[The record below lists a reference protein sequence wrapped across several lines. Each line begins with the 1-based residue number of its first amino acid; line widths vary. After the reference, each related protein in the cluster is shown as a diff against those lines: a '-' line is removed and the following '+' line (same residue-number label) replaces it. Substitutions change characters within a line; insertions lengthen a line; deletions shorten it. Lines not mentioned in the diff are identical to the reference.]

1 MEEIRNYLATNS
13 KQLSDYDDINIHS
26 TQIDSMIDSLEKLKE
41 ETDQMYAMN
50 QEKYLK
56 LSTVSQIVDEK
67 YNQIKDQIIKQK

>member
-13 KQLSDYDDINIHS
+13 KQLSDYDDINTHS